1 MGKVVDKLFSARFIM
16 STFTTL
22 AACFIIFTVFK
33 VCASKD
39 KLDVG
44 VAVVMGF
51 MAIWKE
57 IVMAYFDRQDRG
69 SDTTTTATQTV
80 TTPPVVNP

>member
-1 MGKVVDKLFSARFIM
+1 MPKILDKLFSARFIM

-22 AACFIIFTVFK
+22 AACFIIFTVFRT
-33 VCASKD
+33 CAAKD

-57 IVMAYFDRQDRG
+57 IVMAYFDRADRE
-69 SDTTTTATQTV
+69 SKPTE
-80 TTPPVVNP
+80 PSK